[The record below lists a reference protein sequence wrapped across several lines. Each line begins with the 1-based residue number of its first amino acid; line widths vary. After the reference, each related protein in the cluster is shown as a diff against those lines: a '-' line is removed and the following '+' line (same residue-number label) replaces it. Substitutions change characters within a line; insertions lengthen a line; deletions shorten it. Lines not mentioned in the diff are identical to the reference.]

1 MKLTARISKRY
12 HLKSRNDVSEWLWH
26 WLSYNIYT
34 HPIIDAA
41 IYGYY
46 DIVKYLHENGC
57 DIGVCDEH
65 ALISAMGYEHLHI
78 VKYLLY
84 HGANVHIRDEL
95 MLRHAAEIEWYEL
108 MECLILHGA
117 DIDYAI
123 MYTSKHH
130 MPKTHHNLQQYLK
143 NKNMS
148 SQ

>member
-1 MKLTARISKRY
+1 MRRY
-12 HLKSRNDVSEWLWH
+12 GLKSRNDVSEWLWH
-26 WLSYNIYT
+26 WEWINYWY
-34 HPIIDAA
+34 PIVDAA
-41 IYGYY
+41 TYGYY

-57 DIGVCDEH
+57 DISVSGEH
-65 ALISAMGYEHLHI
+65 ALRSAMYYKHFRI

-84 HGANVHIRDEL
+84 HGANANVNDAF
-95 MLRHAAEIEWYEL
+95 MLRYAAENRLFEM

-123 MYTSKHH
+123 MYTSKHN

-143 NKNMS
+143 NKNMQ